1 MTTDEI
7 DFITQLRPEVAA
19 LDDDALARLRA
30 NVFGSRPSDDVPG
43 ALSIGNEAS
52 SRRPM
57 PALRWAAAVIVLTGS
72 VLAAARLRSPADG
85 PVSTASTITVELP
98 ALLPPAVPS
107 TGDTT
112 LAGPAENYLF
122 VGTDSR
128 IGTDSTDADYGGIV
142 ANGDTPESYGG
153 SRSDTMLVLRYDPAT
168 RHGVMVSLPR
178 DLRVTIADTG
188 QMAKLNSAIERADHA
203 PGILNLIRTVQN
215 LGIPINHYVEVD
227 LNGFKQMVDAIGGV
241 RLRFLNPVKDLHTG
255 LDVPTA
261 ACITL
266 NGVQARQYVRSRYL
280 EVFRDGQWE
289 TDGSSDIGRMAR
301 QQDFLQRAL
310 NQAISQVTQ
319 DPSALAGMIRT
330 FTSAIR
336 VDPSIDVSRLAQS
349 LHLMSMSQNALESFT
364 LPNQPDGED
373 LVIVNSE
380 AAPLLARL
388 RGEKATDPT
397 TAPTATTAITP
408 RTAVAP
414 GDGPFV
420 PVTDC

>member
-1 MTTDEI
+1 
-7 DFITQLRPEVAA
+7 
-19 LDDDALARLRA
+19 
-30 NVFGSRPSDDVPG
+30 
-43 ALSIGNEAS
+43 
-52 SRRPM
+52 M

-85 PVSTASTITVELP
+85 PVSTASTVTVELP
-98 ALLPPAVPS
+98 VLIPPAVPS

-142 ANGDTPESYGG
+142 ANGDTQESYGG

-203 PGILNLIRTVQN
+203 QGIVNLIRTVQN

-255 LDVPTA
+255 LDVPSA

-280 EVFRDGQWE
+280 EVFRDGQWD

-310 NQAISQVTQ
+310 NQAISQVTR

-373 LVIVNSE
+373 LVIVNSD

-397 TAPTATTAITP
+397 TATTAITP
-408 RTAVAP
+408 RTAVSP